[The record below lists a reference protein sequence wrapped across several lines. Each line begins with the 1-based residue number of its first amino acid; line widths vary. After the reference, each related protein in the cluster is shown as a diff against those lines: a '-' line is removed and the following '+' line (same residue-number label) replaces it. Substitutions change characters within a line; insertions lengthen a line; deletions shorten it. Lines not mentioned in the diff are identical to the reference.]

1 MDIPEVKCT
10 LLCGA
15 SDYSQSLLFEVGA
28 YYFLVLH
35 LHKFVYEVYEFH

>member
-15 SDYSQSLLFEVGA
+15 SDYSQSLLFEVGT
-28 YYFLVLH
+28 H
-35 LHKFVYEVYEFH
+35 LLLLILRFHRPMTVF